1 MCGIIGYIGDKTLV
15 PILIDGLRR
24 LEYRGYDSAGVAVV
38 RNGRIERR
46 RSAGKLANLEEAIQA
61 EPLDGVYG
69 VGHTRWA
76 THGRPT
82 EENAHPH
89 QDCSGKIV
97 VVHNGIIE
105 NYLDLKRELQTLG
118 HKFVSETDSE
128 IIAHLLEEEMRS
140 PPAMGEPHDGL
151 EGATRRA
158 LLQMRGL
165 FAFVA
170 ISTGDPDKIVAVRNG
185 PPIVVGLGQ
194 NEFFVASDTP
204 AILSHTRDVVFL
216 GDEEMAVI
224 TRGGVQFTN
233 FAGTPVSKASQRVL
247 WDPVMAEKSGYRH
260 FMLKEIF
267 EQPRAAEDTLLGRVS
282 AETGKVFLED
292 LNISESDLR
301 AVDKISLVACGTSW
315 HAALVGKFLVERYA
329 KLPTEVDYGSEYRY
343 RDFIVDEHTL
353 VVVITQSGETADTL
367 AALREARKR
376 GARSIAICNVVGSMA
391 TREAEGTVYTHA
403 GPEIGV
409 ASTKAFTSQLVALNI
424 LALSLAQVRGT
435 LSEADAR
442 KEITSLLHLP
452 KQMEETLKA
461 SSIMEEIAGRYFNRS
476 DFLFLGRGVNYPIAL
491 EGALKLKEIS
501 YIHAEGYPAGEMKHG
516 PIALIDSAMPV
527 VSIAPN
533 DHLFEKM
540 LSNIQEVKARG
551 GCVIAITTEGNDTLK
566 SVLDPEVDAI
576 VPLPRVPQML
586 APIVTVLPLQLLA
599 YHVAVRRGCDVDQPR
614 NLAKSVT
621 VE

>member
-1 MCGIIGYIGDKTLV
+1 
-15 PILIDGLRR
+15 
-24 LEYRGYDSAGVAVV
+24 
-38 RNGRIERR
+38 
-46 RSAGKLANLEEAIQA
+46 
-61 EPLDGVYG
+61 
-69 VGHTRWA
+69 
-76 THGRPT
+76 
-82 EENAHPH
+82 
-89 QDCSGKIV
+89 
-97 VVHNGIIE
+97 
-105 NYLDLKRELQTLG
+105 
-118 HKFVSETDSE
+118 
-128 IIAHLLEEEMRS
+128 
-140 PPAMGEPHDGL
+140 
-151 EGATRRA
+151 
-158 LLQMRGL
+158 
-165 FAFVA
+165 
-170 ISTGDPDKIVAVRNG
+170 
-185 PPIVVGLGQ
+185 
-194 NEFFVASDTP
+194 
-204 AILSHTRDVVFL
+204 
-216 GDEEMAVI
+216 VI

-282 AETGKVFLED
+282 AETGKVFLDD

-301 AVDKISLVACGTSW
+301 AVNKIALVACGTSW

-367 AALREARKR
+367 AALREARKK

-424 LALSLAQVRGT
+424 LALSLAEVRGT
-435 LSEADAR
+435 LSAAEAR
-442 KEITSLLHLP
+442 KEITSLLQLP
-452 KQMEETLKA
+452 KQMEHTLKV
-461 SSIMEEIAGRYFNRS
+461 SSLMEEIAGRYCNRS
-476 DFLFLGRGVNYPIAL
+476 DFLFLGRGINYPIAL
-491 EGALKLKEIS
+491 DGALKLKEIS

-533 DHLFEKM
+533 DDLFEKM
-540 LSNIQEVKARG
+540 LGNIQEVKARG
-551 GCVIAITTEGNDTLK
+551 GCVIAITSEGNDTLK
-566 SVLDPEVDAI
+566 GILDPATDAVVSI
-576 VPLPRVPQML
+576 PRVPEML